1 MKKTRIIK
9 LIIAIAVMAASLPE
23 AQAIVRVNDGGNW
36 TGKNKWYNSREDPT
50 LVSFKDGDYVRFMA
64 QTGKTS
70 QFVNII
76 GTSGGLTIAPTGIG
90 IETDYTFNFNGTD
103 GAATI
108 KQQSGVF
115 NISRDCTLF
124 LKKTAGENNTILEVA
139 GTTDQDISQR
149 GNIDVGAG
157 MVFRISNSSSQSG
170 AYAGTVYST
179 STITVSGTY
188 ALFRSL
194 YLNGYT
200 VQRDIYHVDVNG
212 NRTDGGDYFD
222 GAYDNSYIQFLNVQS
237 GGKVNVGAASVLTQ
251 DNVNY
256 KLQSNGRAVNSN
268 DKSGGNMTVFY
279 KSGNANTNLSA
290 IVGKAGASLSSVEL
304 SAGTLTVDS
313 LVSSVVNA
321 TGGTLAFV
329 GGGVGAV
336 NVNGDIT
343 VSGDTAPEGKVYK
356 IAAQKVVTFA
366 EDLQMAGLSIVGAG
380 GTKVTVQNVSGATVQ
395 YALNEQNALL
405 SASEITMT
413 AQAEGAVTVGNQVA
427 AGTVKN
433 ESEGGYTLTLGNGNS
448 AVQHVLASKGN
459 IIFHN
464 MGEQAISLADMT
476 IGEGKQVGVY
486 EGTVADTVSEATVSI
501 VDTLVAKSGTLL
513 ADLELQAGS
522 TLNLGGG
529 QMALGST
536 LTLQEGLIL
545 LDDTTLD
552 AIAALQNIGDKHIL
566 ITNAPGTT
574 LTYEGV
580 SDGDWARTH
589 FDLSRITDADYKVV
603 AGDNVFAIEKV
614 SNVPEPTTGTL
625 SLLALAGLAAR
636 RRRK

>member
-1 MKKTRIIK
+1 MTA
-9 LIIAIAVMAASLPE
+9 LALAAFTLPE

-36 TGKNKWYNSREDPT
+36 TGNNKWYNSREDST
-50 LVSFKDGDYVRFMA
+50 LVSFKDGDYVRFIA
-64 QTGKTS
+64 QTGKTG

-76 GTSGGLTIAPTGIG
+76 GTSGGLTLAPTGIG
-90 IETDYTFNFNGTD
+90 IETDYTFNFNGTN

-115 NISRDCTLF
+115 NISKDCTLT
-124 LKKTAGENNTILEVA
+124 LEKTAGENNTILELA
-139 GTTDQDISQR
+139 GNAENDGKLPITQR
-149 GNIDVGAG
+149 GNIVVGAG
-157 MVFRISNSSSQSG
+157 MVFRISNSGSQSG

-194 YLNGYT
+194 YLSGYT

-222 GAYDNSYIQFLNVQS
+222 GAYDNSYIQFLNVLQ
-237 GGKVNVGAASVLTQ
+237 GGKVNVGDASVLTQ
-251 DNVNY
+251 DSVNY
-256 KLQSNGRAVNSN
+256 KLQDNGRAVNSN

-279 KSGNANTNLSA
+279 KSGDANTNLSA

-343 VSGDTAPEGKVYK
+343 VSGDTNPEGKVYN
-356 IAAQKVVTFA
+356 IAAAKVVTFA
-366 EDLQMAGLSIVGAG
+366 EDLQMAGLSIVGEG
-380 GTKVTVQNVSGATVQ
+380 GTKVTVQNVSGSAVQ

-413 AQAEGAVTVGNQVA
+413 AQATGAVNVGNKVA
-427 AGTVKN
+427 AATVDN
-433 ESEGGYTLTLGNGNS
+433 ESGYTLTLGNGNT
-448 AVQHVLASKGN
+448 AVQHVLASQGN

-464 MGEQAISLADMT
+464 MGAEAITLADMT
-476 IGEGKQVGVY
+476 IGQGKQVGVY
-486 EGTVADTVSEATVSI
+486 QGADIVSEGTVSI
-501 VDTLVAKSGTLL
+501 SDTLTAAGGTLL
-513 ADLELQAGS
+513 ANLILDGA
-522 TLNLGGG
+522 TLDVNGGG
-529 QMALGST
+529 DNALTLGSQFGIAGGT
-536 LTLQEGLIL
+536 LVTLDDATVTALEGLQIGG
-545 LDDTTLD
+545 TLD
-552 AIAALQNIGDKHIL
+552 LVKALSPQDQ
-566 ITNAPGTT
+566 
-574 LTYEGV
+574 LTYL
-580 SDGDWARTH
+580 SDDYDGMWFDQLFERTDNVH
-589 FDLSRITDADYKVV
+589 GDYKVY
-603 AGDNVFAIEKV
+603 ATGESFGLTKV
-614 SNVPEPTTGTL
+614 SDVPEPTTGTL
-625 SLLALAGLAAR
+625 SLLALAALAAR
-636 RRRK
+636 RRRH

>member
-1 MKKTRIIK
+1 MKKTRIVK
-9 LIIAIAVMAASLPE
+9 LIAAIAVMAAALPE
-23 AQAIVRVNDGGNW
+23 AQAIVRVNEGGNW
-36 TGKNKWYNSREDPT
+36 TGNNKWYNSREDPT
-50 LVSFKDGDYVRFMA
+50 LVSFKDGDYVRFIA

-103 GAATI
+103 GAAII

-115 NISRDCTLF
+115 NISRDCTLT
-124 LKKTAGENNTILEVA
+124 LKKTAGDKNTILEVA

-149 GNIDVGAG
+149 GNINVGAG
-157 MVFRISNSSSQSG
+157 MVFRISNSGSQSG

-222 GAYDNSYIQFLNVQS
+222 GAYDNSYIQFLNVQP
-237 GGKVNVGAASVLTQ
+237 GGKVSVGAASVLTQ

-279 KSGNANTNLSA
+279 KSGDTNTNLSA
-290 IVGKAGASLSSVEL
+290 IVGKAGDALSSVEL

-329 GGGVGAV
+329 GGNVGAV

-343 VSGDTAPEGKVYK
+343 VNGDTNPAGKVYN
-356 IAAQKVVTFA
+356 IAAQKVVTF
-366 EDLQMAGLSIVGAG
+366 EQGLQMEGLSIVGEG
-380 GTKVTVQNVSGATVQ
+380 GTKVTVQNVSGSTVK

-405 SASEITMT
+405 SASEITIT
-413 AQAEGAVTVGNQVA
+413 AQATGAVNVGNKVA

-459 IIFHN
+459 IVFHN
-464 MGEQAISLADMT
+464 MGEQAVSLAEMT

-486 EGTVADTVSEATVSI
+486 QGTVENAASEGSVSI
-501 VDTLVAKSGTLL
+501 RDTLAAKGGTLL
-513 ADLELQAGS
+513 ANLDLQAGS
-522 TLNLGGG
+522 TLDLGGG
-529 QMALGST
+529 QMALGSE
-536 LTLQEGLIL
+536 LTLQEGLIQ
-545 LDDTTLD
+545 LDAETLA
-552 AIAALQNIGDKHIL
+552 AIAALQDIGDKHIL
-566 ITNAPGTT
+566 INNYVNTT
-574 LTYEGV
+574 LSYQGV
-580 SDGDWARTH
+580 NDGDWARTH
-589 FDLSRITDADYKVV
+589 FDLSSITNADYKIV
-603 AGDNVFAIEKV
+603 ANGNEFGIEKV
-614 SNVPEPTTGTL
+614 SNVPEPATGTL
-625 SLLALAGLAAR
+625 SLLALAALAAR